1 MRSRTL
7 ASALALL
14 AAGALLAPVAAH
26 AQGARDGGAD
36 IPRMPDGRP
45 DLSGTY
51 DLATLTPF
59 TRPAEYGDRLTL
71 SDEEAGSIAEARAR
85 EVAAGAR
92 ESDPNRDAPPEGG
105 DGSVGAAGNVGGYN
119 DFWIARGEG
128 AFQLDG
134 KWRTSILVDPPNGQ
148 LPPLTEEARARQAE
162 RGRSFRRQNDGEAW
176 WIDEESGPY
185 DDPEIRGL
193 AERCLLGF
201 GSTAGPPML
210 PNYFYNN
217 LKRIVQTEHHVM
229 ILAEMIHDARIIR
242 IADEHDPPELRKW
255 VGDSVGRWEG
265 DTLVVETVH
274 FGDTPSFSR
283 GSASMRVVERF
294 SRIDDETIRYHFTVE
309 DPTVWTAPFSGEMP
323 WPATEDRVYEYACH
337 EGNYALGNI
346 LRGARLLEAEALA
359 RRPAGEPTRP

>member
-1 MRSRTL
+1 VRTRTL
-7 ASALALL
+7 APALALVTACAL
-14 AAGALLAPVAAH
+14 AAPVAAR
-26 AQGARDGGAD
+26 AGAEGAD

-51 DLATLTPF
+51 DIATLTPL
-59 TRPAEYGDRLTL
+59 TRPAEYGERLTL
-71 SDEEAGSIAEARAR
+71 TDEEARRIAEARAQQ
-85 EVAAGAR
+85 VAAEAQQ
-92 ESDPNRDAPPEGG
+92 SDPNREAPPEGG

-119 DFWIARGEG
+119 DFWIARGDD
-128 AFQLDG
+128 AFRLDG
-134 KWRTSILVDPPNGQ
+134 KWRTSIVVDPPDGQ
-148 LPPLTEEARARQAE
+148 LPPLTAEARARMANRQ
-162 RGRSFRRQNDGEAW
+162 RSFGRQNDGVAW
-176 WIDEESGPY
+176 WIDQESGPY

-217 LKRIVQTEHHVM
+217 LKRIVQTEDHVM

-242 IADEHDPPELRKW
+242 IADERDPPELRKW
-255 VGDSVGRWEG
+255 LGDSVGHWEG

-274 FGDTPSFSR
+274 FRDTPSFSR
-283 GSASMRVVERF
+283 GSANMRVVERF
-294 SRIDDETIRYHFTVE
+294 SRIDDETLRYQFTVE
-309 DPTVWTAPFSGEMP
+309 DPTVWSAPFSGEMP
-323 WPATEDRVYEYACH
+323 WPATGDRVYEYACH

-359 RRPAGEPTRP
+359 ERAGGQTSRE